1 MRSRHSHAQSL
12 VEFALIFPMLLVLLL
27 GFLDLGRVIF
37 YYSSLTN
44 AVREGTRKAIV
55 NHTYLEEAEDG
66 TDLYKLPCSAQEPAD
81 PLNDSLRCIV
91 YRRSIGLPQGFDP
104 ISDISFVITT
114 NAKDNT
120 LYETVQIT
128 ARYCFNPVTPGVQLL
143 FSSTCNGK
151 KGVLLTAQSK
161 MYVAPVAQ

>member
-1 MRSRHSHAQSL
+1 MRLRRSNGQSL

-44 AVREGTRKAIV
+44 AVREGTRRAIV
-55 NHTYLEEAEDG
+55 NHTYLVEAENG
-66 TDLYKLPCSAQEPAD
+66 TDLYKMPCSAEEPAD
-81 PLNDSLRCIV
+81 PLNDTLRCIV
-91 YRRSIGLPQGFDP
+91 YRMSIGLSQGFDP
-104 ISDISFVITT
+104 TSDINFVITT
-114 NAKDNT
+114 NAEDNT

-128 ARYCFNPVTPGVQLL
+128 ANYCFNPVTPGVQLL
-143 FSSTCNGK
+143 FASTCNGK